1 MTDGRQDVTGGPE
14 LEATPGRQG
23 QRRGATTVLVISTL
37 AGILAVALIWLLFA
51 GPLHHAPDQPGVQSH
66 AQASGFAMRAP
77 DAKTV
82 APATGEALGKPDP
95 AQGRPAQ

>member
-1 MTDGRQDVTGGPE
+1 MTDRRQDVTGGPE

-23 QRRGATTVLVISTL
+23 QRRGATTVLVLSTL
-37 AGILAVALIWLLFA
+37 AGILAVAIIWMLFSGA
-51 GPLHHAPDQPGVQSH
+51 LHRAPDQQGLHNH

-95 AQGRPAQ
+95 AQGRPTQ